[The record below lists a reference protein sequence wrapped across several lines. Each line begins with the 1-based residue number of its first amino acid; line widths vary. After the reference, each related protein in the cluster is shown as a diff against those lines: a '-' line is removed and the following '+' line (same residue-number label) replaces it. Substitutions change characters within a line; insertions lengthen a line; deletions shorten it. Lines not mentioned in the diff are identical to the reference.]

1 MGFGRVSQLG
11 FEMQD
16 FINLL
21 LLCLLL
27 SMRSILA
34 TKEMSNKHFRI
45 AAYEWEPYVSLD
57 KGAFMYNIHK
67 GLGREGPKYAAG
79 FCQTTNSIFNV

>member
-1 MGFGRVSQLG
+1 MHRNHTFAFMGFGRVSQLG

-67 GLGREGPKYAAG
+67 GLGREGPK
-79 FCQTTNSIFNV
+79 

>member
-1 MGFGRVSQLG
+1 MSQLE

-21 LLCLLL
+21 LLCTLL

-45 AAYEWEPYVSLD
+45 AAYEWEPYVSLH
-57 KGAFMYNIHK
+57 KGAFMYNIN
-67 GLGREGPKYAAG
+67 GEREL
-79 FCQTTNSIFNV
+79 NV